1 MTNFISI
8 FFDGMGV
15 FFGLFILAVV
25 LLNYFIPYPY
35 TIIISLSISI
45 IFTMFSVKRMNFTR
59 SKKGKEL
66 LEKKKTA
73 KAVTALN
80 LMKKQDLDTLL
91 IKALDLLDA
100 KAVNGGYYCKS
111 QNKGFLFKFGFE
123 KVTKADVVRAFNL
136 GGEKAEIYA
145 ESFDKEVVEFA
156 GRFNGKIELFDGVKT
171 VNLLS
176 SKGVLPSEN
185 YSSFYTEKKKPVFK
199 KELLY
204 KKNAKKFLIFGVT
217 FCFFSFF
224 APIKAYY
231 LICGGLMIS
240 YSIFLMLYGKE
251 KD

>member
-1 MTNFISI
+1 MDKKIDELVDTLGCSI
-8 FFDGMGV
+8 AEAKDIIEQDKIIDKGGRTYFD
-15 FFGLFILAVV
+15 
-25 LLNYFIPYPY
+25 
-35 TIIISLSISI
+35 LS
-45 IFTMFSVKRMNFTR
+45 KEEEKQA
-59 SKKGKEL
+59 KKWGNVTTKKPTVYKF
-66 LEKKKTA
+66 EKKKTA

-145 ESFDKEVVEFA
+145 ESFDKEVMEFA

-176 SKGVLPSEN
+176 NKGVLPSEN

-204 KKNAKKFLIFGVT
+204 KKNAKKF
-217 FCFFSFF
+217 
-224 APIKAYY
+224 
-231 LICGGLMIS
+231 
-240 YSIFLMLYGKE
+240 FL
-251 KD
+251 